1 MTRRLLSLALVLVVP
16 FAVLM
21 AQRGEPSQQV
31 EWLYYG
37 GDQGGMKYSSL
48 ADINA
53 TNVAASPDGVAVEAL
68 GDAAR
73 RVQARSPGFFEAR
86 R

>member
-1 MTRRLLSLALVLVVP
+1 MARRLLSLALVLVVP

-21 AQRGEPSQQV
+21 AQRGEPSKQV

-53 TNVAASPDGVAVEAL
+53 TNVARL
-68 GDAAR
+68 
-73 RVQARSPGFFEAR
+73 Q
-86 R
+86 